1 VASKERR
8 FSDNDEIRFCLWS
21 IRHHASWV
29 RTIWQVT
36 DNQFPSAID
45 RRKAEQHDIRV
56 VDHREIFRGHE
67 QLLPTF
73 NSLAI
78 ETMLWRIDALAD
90 RFLLPQRRHDVRRT
104 RTTGGFFSNEGK
116 VTLRGRWTS
125 WPSSWRRTRSS
136 ATANCWAL
144 KCWAT
149 PRTISS
155 RPTK

>member
-1 VASKERR
+1 MASKERR

-78 ETMLWRIDALAD
+78 ETMLWRIDGLAD
-90 RFLLPQRRHDVRRT
+90 RFLT
-104 RTTGGFFSNEGK
+104 STT
-116 VTLRGRWTS
+116 T
-125 WPSSWRRTRSS
+125 
-136 ATANCWAL
+136 
-144 KCWAT
+144 
-149 PRTISS
+149 
-155 RPTK
+155 